1 MMIQKGAMLDAF
13 LKFPN
18 CSCLKE
24 PIFSFILA
32 NADFSYGDLSEAFAC
47 ENIFDRYSKETGALL
62 LSNQS
67 RAAGALRM
75 FPGSPLIKT
84 TPHPKKA
91 TCHSFG
97 SESFKA
103 KQPHVSPEASRVTLS
118 EIMT

>member
-47 ENIFDRYSKETGALL
+47 ENIYLLERDRSFAFI
-62 LSNQS
+62 QS
-67 RAAGALRM
+67 
-75 FPGSPLIKT
+75 
-84 TPHPKKA
+84 
-91 TCHSFG
+91 
-97 SESFKA
+97 E
-103 KQPHVSPEASRVTLS
+103 
-118 EIMT
+118 

>member
-1 MMIQKGAMLDAF
+1 MKISIYL
-13 LKFPN
+13 
-18 CSCLKE
+18 
-24 PIFSFILA
+24 
-32 NADFSYGDLSEAFAC
+32 
-47 ENIFDRYSKETGALL
+47 KETGALL

-103 KQPHVSPEASRVTLS
+103 KQPHVSPEASRVILS

>member
-1 MMIQKGAMLDAF
+1 MPISPMAIF
-13 LKFPN
+13 LRLLRVKI
-18 CSCLKE
+18 SIYL
-24 PIFSFILA
+24 
-32 NADFSYGDLSEAFAC
+32 
-47 ENIFDRYSKETGALL
+47 KETGALL

-84 TPHPKKA
+84 TPHPKIA